1 MSKDSRRCM
10 ILTEIG
16 NEYTIERHIVEI
28 DQDTTLTEMAEWVKS
43 RDDHLEDGLRGKWEY
58 ARIYLLDNDDALSSA
73 ARQHVITVYAIR
85 GRRGGVR
92 YETNIE
98 RFGNFRSA
106 RNP

>member
-1 MSKDSRRCM
+1 MSKDSQRCM
-10 ILTEIG
+10 VLAEIG
-16 NEYTIERHIVEI
+16 NGYTIERHIREV
-28 DQDTTLTEMAEWVKS
+28 DQGTTLTEMIEWVRS

-58 ARIYLLDNDDALSSA
+58 ARVYLLNSDDALSSDA
-73 ARQHVITVYAIR
+73 GQHVITVYAVR

-92 YETNIE
+92 YETTIE